1 MPSLEG
7 RELGGCRMIRKI
19 GEGGMGEVY
28 LAEQLRM
35 GNRQVAVK
43 VVRPDHSSYN
53 PQEIADIERRFQR
66 EVAIL
71 ANFDHPNILPV
82 YDSGVEDGYLYLVMQ
97 YAPEG
102 SLTDAIRG
110 RTSRKLTLPVDV
122 PFGVDIIGQV
132 ASALQYTH
140 DRGVVHRDVKPG
152 NVLVRIESDGRWR
165 MLLADFGV
173 ARGIEAN
180 SQRTQIT
187 GTFAYMAPELFDGKV
202 SPASDQYALAV
213 MAFQLLAGRAPFE
226 GDLGALTRAHMY
238 EPPPSLRSFNP
249 AVPLGVQN
257 AIERALAKKPEDR
270 FPTVAAFADALRQ
283 GAGIGAAVGAG
294 ALGAATGA
302 VGASTV
308 APMPPP
314 LPAASPV
321 TPVVAP
327 QWPPRAPE
335 SGAPPTGGRPPS
347 RLGRLWLVGI
357 ASLVLLAALVGL
369 IYGATKLGVNQGPTA
384 QTTPTATTAPA
395 TATPGVTASP
405 SGSPT
410 GSPVASPS
418 TVPGGA
424 VVFQNIAPICDG
436 QHTDWTLD
444 VNTTKSCNGTQSI
457 QITATTQGSLA
468 CIESSGNSLKDG
480 TLVATVTP
488 PTTGGGLIEL
498 AFRLGDG
505 NPASGGAINIRGYY
519 LQIDPTNSAYQI
531 TEINADGKGTTLGSG
546 SLPSALPATFTA
558 QVTFQGSQFTPIIN
572 GSQLTA
578 ISDPSAAFA
587 SGWIGLCTTTTAT
600 YQGVTLYKQS

>member
-1 MPSLEG
+1 
-7 RELGGCRMIRKI
+7 MIRKI

-110 RTSRKLTLPVDV
+110 RSSRKLTLPVDV
-122 PFGVDIIGQV
+122 PFGVDVIGQV

-152 NVLVRIESDGRWR
+152 NVLIRIESDGRWR

-238 EPPPSLRSFNP
+238 EAPPSLRAFNP
-249 AVPLGVQN
+249 AVPQGVQD

-283 GAGIGAAVGAG
+283 GAGVSAPLGVGAATSAVGA
-294 ALGAATGA
+294 
-302 VGASTV
+302 ASGV
-308 APMPPP
+308 LNGPPP
-314 LPAASPV
+314 LP
-321 TPVVAP
+321 VVAP
-327 QWPPRAPE
+327 VAPAPEWPPRAPE
-335 SGAPPTGGRPPS
+335 TPVLGATPPSQRPPS

-357 ASLVLLAALVGL
+357 ASLVLLAALAGL
-369 IYGATKLGVNQGPTA
+369 IYGATKLGANQGPTT
-384 QTTPTATTAPA
+384 QTTPTATSVPA
-395 TATPGVTASP
+395 TATPDVTATTTPSVTPNGSPAATPP
-405 SGSPT
+405 SGTIPP
-410 GSPVASPS
+410 GS
-418 TVPGGA
+418 
-424 VVFQNIAPICDG
+424 VVFQNITPICN
-436 QHTDWTLD
+436 TAYSDWSKDT
-444 VNTTKSCNGTQSI
+444 NTTTSCNGTQSI
-457 QITATTQGSLA
+457 QITATARGSLA
-468 CIESSGNSLKDG
+468 CIESQSNTLKDG
-480 TLVATVTP
+480 TLIATVTP

-498 AFRLGDG
+498 AFRLGAG
-505 NPASGGAINIRGYY
+505 NPSGGGINIRGYY
-519 LQIDPTNSAYQI
+519 LAIDPTNNAYQI
-531 TEINADGKGTTLGSG
+531 IEIDANGKGTTLGNG
-546 SLPSALPATFTA
+546 SLPGALPATFSV
-558 QVTFQGSQFTPIIN
+558 QITFQGSQFSPTIN
-572 GSQLTA
+572 GSPFAA
-578 ISDPSAAFA
+578 INDPAGAFT

>member
-1 MPSLEG
+1 MSSLEG

-28 LAEQLRM
+28 LAEQRRM

-43 VVRPDHSSYN
+43 VVRPDHASYN
-53 PQEIADIERRFQR
+53 PQEIADIERRFER

-110 RTSRKLTLPVDV
+110 RSSRKLDLPVTV

-152 NVLVRIESDGRWR
+152 NVLVRIEPDGRWR

-238 EPPPSLRSFNP
+238 EPPPSLRAFNP
-249 AVPLGVQN
+249 AVPLGVQH

-270 FPTVAAFADALRQ
+270 FPTVAGFADALRQ
-283 GAGIGAAVGAG
+283 GAGITTPVGVGATTSAVGA
-294 ALGAATGA
+294 
-302 VGASTV
+302 ASTV
-308 APMPPP
+308 MGGAPP
-314 LPAASPV
+314 L
-321 TPVVAP
+321 PVVAP
-327 QWPPRAPE
+327 VAPVAAPEWPPHG
-335 SGAPPTGGRPPS
+335 GAVNGGSPPPPRQPS

-369 IYGATKLGVNQGPTA
+369 IYGATKLGANQGPTT

-395 TATPGVTASP
+395 TATPGVTVTASP
-405 SGSPT
+405 SGSPAAT
-410 GSPVASPS
+410 PPSGTIPPGS
-418 TVPGGA
+418 
-424 VVFQNIAPICDG
+424 VVFKNITPICNT
-436 QHTDWTLD
+436 QYSDWSKD
-444 VNTTKSCNGTQSI
+444 ANTTTSCNGTQSI
-457 QITATTQGSLA
+457 QITATAQGSLA
-468 CIESSGNSLKDG
+468 CIESSDNTLKDG
-480 TLVATVTP
+480 TLIATVTP
-488 PTTGGGLIEL
+488 PTTGGGLVEL
-498 AFRLGDG
+498 AFRLGAG
-505 NPASGGAINIRGYY
+505 NPANGGAINIRGYY
-519 LQIDPTNSAYQI
+519 LAIDPTNNSYQI
-531 TEINADGKGTTLGSG
+531 TEIDANGKGTTLGSG
-546 SLPSALPATFTA
+546 SLPGALPATFSVQIA
-558 QVTFQGSQFTPIIN
+558 FQGSQFTPTIN
-572 GSQLTA
+572 GSPYAA
-578 ISDPSAAFA
+578 ISDPSASFT

-600 YQGVTLYKQS
+600 YQDVTLYKQS